1 MLFFLNS
8 LFVGFRNPE
17 HSNNEIQTNAMLL
30 VNLAAIFNEVAF
42 DFDEREKR
50 LYTLESLGSFEGEGR
65 RKKIKIKVFNSSL
78 RWNVIFVQN
87 QCFILLW

>member
-1 MLFFLNS
+1 MLVLGTQNIGIKRFT
-8 LFVGFRNPE
+8 
-17 HSNNEIQTNAMLL
+17 HAMLL
-30 VNLAAIFNEVAF
+30 VDLAAILNEVVF
-42 DFDEREKR
+42 DFDEREKS